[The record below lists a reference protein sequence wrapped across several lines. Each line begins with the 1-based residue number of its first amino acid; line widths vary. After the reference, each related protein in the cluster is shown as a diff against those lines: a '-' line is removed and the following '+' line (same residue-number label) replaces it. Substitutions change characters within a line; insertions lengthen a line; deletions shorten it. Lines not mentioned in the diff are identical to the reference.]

1 MLNRWIQ
8 PVCIGLALLGGGL
21 SASIAL
27 AQTNTERAV
36 QSYVNVT
43 LPAIARMKPYI
54 DKSAS
59 RPRQGVRHDGPH
71 RYHVRRLRD
80 RIYNRP

>member
-43 LPAIARMKPYI
+43 LPALLTVPVPWPATT
-54 DKSAS
+54 
-59 RPRQGVRHDGPH
+59 
-71 RYHVRRLRD
+71 
-80 RIYNRP
+80 